1 MARGTYLDSIR
12 KSSVSAPKFSI
23 EEPTVPSEDKGT
35 PTKRNVEESFKG
47 GIGNFAGA
55 SKFRSSVVD
64 RIKYLEERDN
74 STNKE

>member
-1 MARGTYLDSIR
+1 MARGSYMDSVKR
-12 KSSVSAPKFSI
+12 SPVSVSKFST
-23 EEPTVPSEDKGT
+23 EEKFKPSEDKGVT
-35 PTKRNVEESFKG
+35 TKRNVEESFKG

-55 SKFRSSVVD
+55 SKFLSSVVD

>member
-1 MARGTYLDSIR
+1 MARPSYLDSIR
-12 KSSVSAPKFSI
+12 KSPVSAPKFST
-23 EEPTVPSEDKGT
+23 EESALPSEDKGT
-35 PTKRNVEESFKG
+35 TTKRNVEESFKG

-55 SKFRSSVVD
+55 SKFLSSVVD